1 MVPNTRTPVRAH
13 RLRPLNT
20 PRRVFVEL
28 NERSLPAAVLE
39 PVAPPPPPGASP
51 GLARREVETIGEIW
65 RVDDEW
71 WRAPVSRRYIEVI
84 LRGGK
89 HTVLYQDLTNDEW
102 FEQTP

>member
-1 MVPNTRTPVRAH
+1 MVPNTGTPVRAH

-28 NERSLPAAVLE
+28 NERSLPVAVLQ
-39 PVAPPPPPGASP
+39 PKAAPPATK
-51 GLARREVETIGEIW
+51 RDVETIGEIW

-84 LRGGK
+84 LLGGK
-89 HTVLYQDLTNDEW
+89 HTVLYQDLTTNEW
-102 FEQTP
+102 YEQSI